1 MIGRLGV
8 YPPVT
13 SGRQE
18 EASQAG
24 HLVPVLNY
32 KFPPSMTGGRT
43 GDLHSDMLLL
53 LPGTSSSIPSCLER
67 NKIFSPS
74 HPLRS
79 FVREFTLRLGIFLT
93 DEAYGIG
100 REKKKL
106 PTVSPHVNRDLNHE
120 NVCSAANPNQFNR
133 PIAFFA
139 KTASSK

>member
-100 REKKKL
+100 REKKKTSHGIPPRQSRSQSRKCL
-106 PTVSPHVNRDLNHE
+106 FSRKPKSIQSPNWQR
-120 NVCSAANPNQFNR
+120 R
-133 PIAFFA
+133 
-139 KTASSK
+139 

>member
-100 REKKKL
+100 REKKNFPRYPPTSIEISITKMFVQPQTQINSIAQL
-106 PTVSPHVNRDLNHE
+106 AKTVS
-120 NVCSAANPNQFNR
+120 
-133 PIAFFA
+133 
-139 KTASSK
+139 SK